1 MPVMFGSRVSLS
13 GRLAAPALLAALVCL
28 ASVPPAWADH
38 LGLAWE
44 SPLRNADGTPLRDLA
59 GYRVYYGRASSAAVS
74 PPCNGSHIDVGA
86 LPTYHLPGLTRG
98 VRYYFRITARDSGG
112 QESECSN
119 QITAVPGPAVPVHRG
134 QRQADRMTP
143 IALGGK
149 AASGT
154 VAFQATVRDSDAA
167 QPIRLQVEV
176 KRLGTAFTG
185 AVSCES
191 GFTTSGRLA
200 RCAVSG
206 LVGGAGYHWRARTAD
221 SQGLMSAWVSF
232 AINPEAVA
240 DFTVNRL
247 PAVPTSRGQRREDGI
262 TPLPLRG
269 TATSGTV
276 VFLGTVSDPDA
287 AQTVRLQVEVKPV
300 GTAFTGAVSCQS
312 GLVAS
317 GTATR
322 CTVSGLVRGTGYHW
336 RARSMDSQ
344 GRAGAWSSFA
354 TNQERAPDFSIAGP

>member
-13 GRLAAPALLAALVCL
+13 GRLAVPALLAALVCL

-59 GYRVYYGRASSAAVS
+59 GYRVYYGTASTAAVS
-74 PPCNGSHIDVGA
+74 PPCNRSYVDVADPPSHHMA
-86 LPTYHLPGLTRG
+86 GLTRG

-119 QITAVPGPAVPVHRG
+119 QITAVPGPGVPVHRG
-134 QRQADRMTP
+134 QWQADRTTP

-154 VAFQATVRDSDAA
+154 VAFEATVRDSDAA

-176 KRLGTAFTG
+176 KRLGMPFTG
-185 AVSCES
+185 TVSCQS
-191 GFTTSGRLA
+191 GLTTSGRQA

-206 LVGGAGYHWRARTAD
+206 LAGGEGYHWRVRTAD
-221 SQGLMSAWVSF
+221 TLGGTSAWVSF
-232 AINPEAVA
+232 ATNPEAVA
-240 DFTVNRL
+240 DFTVNRV

-262 TPLPLRG
+262 TPLPLGG

-287 AQTVRLQVEVKPV
+287 RQTVRLQVEVKRV

-322 CTVSGLVRGTGYHW
+322 CSVSGLAPGTGYHW
-336 RARSMDSQ
+336 RLRSVDSQ
-344 GRAGAWSSFA
+344 GRAGAWSSFS